1 MFTQQARTT
10 NFTIESEGVMML
22 EITLTDKPTDSV
34 KPTESTKPTN
44 PVELTNQITSKNVTA
59 TIENTASVSSKESND
74 ISSPSTGDND
84 LDNKMI
90 FIFAL
95 SIVGGALII
104 TKRKKQGIQ

>member
-1 MFTQQARTT
+1 MLPQQ
-10 NFTIESEGVMML
+10 L
-22 EITLTDKPTDSV
+22 K
-34 KPTESTKPTN
+34 
-44 PVELTNQITSKNVTA
+44 
-59 TIENTASVSSKESND
+59 NTASVSSKESND